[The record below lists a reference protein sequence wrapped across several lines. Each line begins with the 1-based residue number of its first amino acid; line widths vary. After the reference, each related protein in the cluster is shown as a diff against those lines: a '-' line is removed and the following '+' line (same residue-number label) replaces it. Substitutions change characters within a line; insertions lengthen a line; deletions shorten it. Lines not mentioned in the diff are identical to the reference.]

1 MKGKKITLFNQVSGP
16 LFIDIAN
23 VYLEKYEEVILV
35 TGDIEPTYAQLDD
48 KIKVIRK
55 VKYKRNKAYLRI
67 GTWLI
72 FYLQC
77 YFYLLYNKEHGRVLF
92 VTNPPIL
99 PFLGV
104 VFSKKRELNFSVL
117 IYDIYPDALSNF
129 GYVKPDSF
137 LYTFWGK
144 MNKNSYKLASEV
156 ITISS
161 VMKKVI
167 ARSVEEDKI
176 KVIFPWVDTSF
187 IKPLKKNENWF
198 VEKHGLINKKVIL
211 YSGNM
216 GLTHDLM
223 TLMESAKELKKIENN
238 FHFLF
243 IGGGTQK
250 ESLQNFKEKHDLTNV
265 SFLPYQEP
273 EVLPFSFASADFGIV
288 SLGSGAE
295 ALSVPSKTF
304 YLLSAGAV
312 IVAITESGSEI
323 ESLINENNCG
333 LSIQPKDNNKLIQFL
348 LNSEEKDINVN
359 KFNSRALSK
368 KFTKENAK
376 QFL

>member
-1 MKGKKITLFNQVSGP
+1 MNKKITLFNQVSGP

-23 VYLEKYEEVILV
+23 AFLEKYDEVILI
-35 TGDIEPTYAQLDD
+35 TGDIEQTYAQLDD

-55 VKYKRNKAYLRI
+55 IKYKRNKAYLRI

-77 YFYLLYNKEHGRVLF
+77 YFYLLFNKDHGKVLY

-104 VFSKKRELNFSVL
+104 FFGKKALNFSVL
-117 IYDIYPDALSNF
+117 IYDIYPDALLNF
-129 GYVKPDSF
+129 GYVKPNSF
-137 LYTFWGK
+137 LYTFWQK
-144 MNKNSYKLASEV
+144 MNKKSYELASEV

-167 ARSVEEDKI
+167 ARNVDEDKI
-176 KVIFPWVDTSF
+176 KVIYPWVDTNF
-187 IKPLKKNENWF
+187 IKPLNKSENWF
-198 VEKHGLINKKVIL
+198 VKQHGLTDKKVIL

-216 GLTHDLM
+216 GFTHDLM
-223 TLMESAKELKKIENN
+223 TLMETAKELQKTENS
-238 FHFLF
+238 FHFLL

-250 ESLQNFKEKHDLTNV
+250 ESLQDFKEKHNLTNV
-265 SFLPYQEP
+265 SFLPYQDP
-273 EVLPFSFASADFGIV
+273 EVLPFSFASADFGVV

-295 ALSVPSKTF
+295 GLSIPSKTF
-304 YLLSAGAV
+304 YLLSTGAA
-312 IVAITESGSEI
+312 IIAITESGSEI
-323 ESLINENNCG
+323 DILVNENNCG
-333 LSIQPKDNNKLIQFL
+333 ISIQPKDKNKLIKFL
-348 LNSEEKDINVN
+348 LNSKENDIDLY
-359 KFNSRALSK
+359 KFNSRVLSN

-376 QFL
+376 NFL

>member
-1 MKGKKITLFNQVSGP
+1 MNKKITLFNQVSGP

-23 VYLEKYEEVILV
+23 AYLEKYDEVILI

-48 KIKVIRK
+48 KIKVILK
-55 VKYKRNKAYLRI
+55 IKYKRNKAYLRI

-77 YFYLLYNKEHGRVLF
+77 YFYLLFNKEHGRVLY

-104 VFSKKRELNFSVL
+104 LFSGKKILNFSVL

-129 GYVKPDSF
+129 GYVKPHSF
-137 LYTFWGK
+137 LYTFWEK
-144 MNKNSYKLASEV
+144 MNKKSYKLASEV

-167 ARSVEEDKI
+167 ARNIDEDKI
-176 KVIFPWVDTSF
+176 KVIYPWVDTSF
-187 IKPLKKNENWF
+187 IKPLKKSENWF
-198 VEKHGLINKKVIL
+198 VKKHGLTDKKVIL

-223 TLMESAKELKKIENN
+223 TLMETAKELQKIENS

-250 ESLQNFKEKHDLTNV
+250 ESLQDFKEKHNLTNV
-265 SFLPYQEP
+265 SFLPFQDP
-273 EVLPFSFASADFGIV
+273 EVLPFSFASADFGVV

-295 ALSVPSKTF
+295 GLSVPSKTF
-304 YLLSAGAV
+304 YLLSSGAA
-312 IVAITESGSEI
+312 IIAITESGSEI
-323 ESLINENNCG
+323 ESLVNENNCG
-333 LSIQPKDNNKLIQFL
+333 ISIKPKDRSSLVHFL
-348 LNSEEKDINVN
+348 LNSQKKDIEVN
-359 KFNSRALSK
+359 KLNSRELSK

>member
-1 MKGKKITLFNQVSGP
+1 MNKKITLFNQVSGP

-23 VYLEKYEEVILV
+23 AYLEKYDEVILV

-55 VKYKRNKAYLRI
+55 IKYKRNKAYLRI

-77 YFYLLYNKEHGRVLF
+77 YFYLLSNKEHGRVLY

-104 VFSKKRELNFSVL
+104 LFSGKKVLNFSIL

-129 GYVKPDSF
+129 GYVKPHSF
-137 LYTFWGK
+137 LYTFWEK
-144 MNKNSYKLASEV
+144 MNKKSYQLASEV
-156 ITISS
+156 ITISC

-167 ARSVEEDKI
+167 ARSIDEDKI
-176 KVIFPWVDTSF
+176 KVIYPWVDTSF
-187 IKPLKKNENWF
+187 IKPLKKTENWF
-198 VEKHGLINKKVIL
+198 VKKHGLTDKKVIL

-216 GLTHDLM
+216 GITHDLM
-223 TLMESAKELKKIENN
+223 TLMEAAKEIQSIDNN
-238 FHFLF
+238 YHFLF
-243 IGGGTQK
+243 VGDGTQN
-250 ESLQNFKEKHDLTNV
+250 ESLVSFKEEHELYNV
-265 SFLPYQEP
+265 SFLPYQDP
-273 EVLPFSFASADFGIV
+273 DVLPYSFASADFGIV

-295 ALSVPSKTF
+295 GLSVPSKTF
-304 YLLSAGAV
+304 YLLSAGAA
-312 IVAITESGSEI
+312 IIAITESGSEI
-323 ESLINENNCG
+323 ESLVNENNCG
-333 LSIQPKDNNKLIQFL
+333 ISIQPKDKNKLIQFL
-348 LNSEEKDINVN
+348 LNSKDEVIDKN
-359 KFNSRALSK
+359 KFNSRELSK

>member
-1 MKGKKITLFNQVSGP
+1 MGKKITLFNQVSGP

-23 VYLEKYEEVILV
+23 AYLEKYEEVILI
-35 TGDIEPTYAQLDD
+35 TGNIEPTYARLDD

-55 VKYKRNKAYLRI
+55 IKYKRNKAYLRI
-67 GTWLI
+67 ATWLI

-77 YFYLLYNKEHGRVLF
+77 FLYLLFNKEHGRVLY

-99 PFLGV
+99 PFLGG
-104 VFSKKRELNFSVL
+104 VFSRKKVLNFSVL
-117 IYDIYPDALSNF
+117 IYDIYPDALLNF

-137 LYTFWGK
+137 LYTYFEK
-144 MNKNSYKLASEV
+144 MNKKSYNLASEV

-161 VMKKVI
+161 KMKKVI
-167 ARSVEEDKI
+167 ARSVNENKI
-176 KVIFPWVDTSF
+176 KVIHPWVDTTF

-198 VEKHGLINKKVIL
+198 VKKHGLIDKKVIM

-223 TLMESAKELKKIENN
+223 TLIQAAKELQKIENS

-243 IGGGTQK
+243 IGDGTQK
-250 ESLQNFKEKHDLTNV
+250 ESLQNFKKNHNLINV
-265 SFLPYQEP
+265 SFLPYQDP
-273 EVLPFSFASADFGIV
+273 EVLPFSFASADFGVV

-295 ALSVPSKTF
+295 GLSVPSKTF
-304 YLLSAGAV
+304 YLLSAGAA
-312 IVAITESGSEI
+312 IIAITESGSEI
-323 ESLINENNCG
+323 ESLINENKCG
-333 LSIQPKDNNKLIQFL
+333 ISIRPKDQNKLIKFL
-348 LNSEEKDINVN
+348 LNSKEKDINVN